1 MIPYL
6 SLNKGNER
14 KLNRLYQKTVL
25 PNGVRIITE
34 EIEHVRS
41 AACGL
46 WVGAGSRD
54 EREGYKG
61 ISHFIEHMFFK
72 GTQHRSARELAES
85 LEAVGGQLNA
95 FTTKEYTC
103 YYAKVLDEDLDLAID
118 VLSDMFFHSL
128 FDEKEIEKEKNVV
141 IEEIKMYEDSP
152 DELIHDIFSEHVWN
166 EHPLGKP
173 ILGTEES
180 IRTLSRDKVMLFLSE
195 HYAPDNLVIAVAGKI
210 KHEDVVAKLSDQFGT
225 FQRGGRRVLEGTP
238 TGQTV
243 EHYQKKE
250 TEQMHILM
258 GVPGLGQDDEDI
270 YAMHIFNNILG
281 GGLSSR
287 LFQEIR
293 EQRGLAYSVY
303 SYHSTYVDTG
313 LFAIYAGTSPK
324 NTKEVI
330 ECILQEVKEIKQQ
343 GITAEELARTKA
355 QIKGGLFL
363 GLESV
368 SSRMSRLG
376 KTELTYNRVLS
387 PEEVVEKLEKVTLD
401 DVLRVIG
408 RLWQRDRISIMTLG
422 PAGHDVVM
430 SDLMKQTGW

>member
-1 MIPYL
+1 M
-6 SLNKGNER
+6 
-14 KLNRLYQKTVL
+14 YQKTVL

-34 EIEHVRS
+34 EIDHVRS
-41 AACGL
+41 AAFGI

-54 EREGYKG
+54 EREGYEG
-61 ISHFIEHMFFK
+61 ISHFMEHMFFK
-72 GTQHRSARELAES
+72 GTEHRTARDLAES

-103 YYAKVLDEDLDLAID
+103 YFAKILDEDLDLAID
-118 VLSDMFFHSL
+118 VLSDMFFNSL

-152 DELIHDIFSEHVWN
+152 DELIHDIFSEHVWSD
-166 EHPLGKP
+166 HPLGKP

-180 IRTLSRDKVMLFLSE
+180 IRSLSREKIMTFLSE

-210 KHEDVVAKLSDQFGT
+210 KHDEVVAKLATQFGT
-225 FQRGGRRVLEGTP
+225 FKRGGRRVLEETP
-238 TGQTV
+238 KGQTV
-243 EHYQKKE
+243 ERYQKKD
-250 TEQMHILM
+250 TEQMHILL
-258 GVPGLGQDDEDI
+258 GVPGLGQDDDDI

-330 ECILQEVKEIKQQ
+330 ECILQEVMAIKRN
-343 GITAEELARTKA
+343 GVTAGELERTKA
-355 QIKGGLFL
+355 QIKGGLYL

-368 SSRMSRLG
+368 SSRMSRIG
-376 KTELTYNRVLS
+376 KTELTYNRVLL
-387 PEEVVEKLEKVTLD
+387 PEEVIEKLEKVTLE
-401 DVLRVIG
+401 DVLRLVG
-408 RLWQRDRISIMTLG
+408 RLWQKDKISIMTLG
-422 PAGHDVVM
+422 PAGHEVVL
-430 SDLMKQTGW
+430 SELLKKIGWEE

>member
-1 MIPYL
+1 M
-6 SLNKGNER
+6 
-14 KLNRLYQKTVL
+14 YQKTVL

-34 EIEHVRS
+34 EIDHVRS
-41 AACGL
+41 ASIGL

-54 EREGYKG
+54 EREGYEG

-72 GTQHRSARELAES
+72 GTEHRSARDLAES

-95 FTTKEYTC
+95 FTTKEFTC
-103 YYAKVLDEDLDLAID
+103 YYSKVLDEDLDLAID

-128 FDEKEIEKEKNVV
+128 FDEKEIEKEKKVV

-152 DELIHDIFSEHVWN
+152 DELIHDLFSEYIWN
-166 EHPLGKP
+166 DHPLGKP

-180 IRTLSRDKVMLFLSE
+180 IRALSRDKIMNFLSQ

-210 KHEDVVAKLSDQFGT
+210 KHDEVVSKLSGIYGEFR
-225 FQRGGRRVLEGTP
+225 RGGRRVLEGTP
-238 TGQTV
+238 SGQV
-243 EHYQKKE
+243 IERYNNKD
-250 TEQMHILM
+250 TEQMHILL
-258 GVPGLGQDDEDI
+258 GVPGLGQDDDDI
-270 YAMHIFNNILG
+270 YPMHIFNNILG

-313 LFAIYAGTSPK
+313 LFAIYAGTSPN

-330 ECILQEVKEIKQQ
+330 ECILVELKDIQQ
-343 GITAEELARTKA
+343 KGISQDELERTKA
-355 QIKGGLFL
+355 QIKGGLYL

-387 PEEVVEKLEKVTLD
+387 PEEVVEKLEKVTLE
-401 DVLRVIG
+401 DVKRMVG
-408 RLWQRDRISIMTLG
+408 RLWQHDKISVMTLG
-422 PAGHDVVM
+422 PSGHEVVL
-430 SDLMKQTGW
+430 SDLLKQTGWVE

>member
-1 MIPYL
+1 MNL
-6 SLNKGNER
+6 
-14 KLNRLYQKTVL
+14 LYKKTLL

-34 EIEHVRS
+34 EIDHVRS
-41 AACGL
+41 AAIGM

-54 EREGYKG
+54 EREGFEG

-72 GTQHRSARELAES
+72 GTEHRTARALAES

-103 YYAKVLDEDLDLAID
+103 YYAKILDEDLDLAID
-118 VLSDMFFHSL
+118 VLSDMFFSSL

-152 DELIHDIFSEHVWN
+152 DELIHDVFSEQVWN
-166 EHPLGKP
+166 DHPLGKP

-180 IRTLSRDKVMLFLSE
+180 IRALSREKIMQFLTE
-195 HYAPDNLVIAVAGKI
+195 HYAPDNLVISVAGKI
-210 KHEDVVAKLSDQFGT
+210 KHEDVVGKLSPQFGN
-225 FQRGGRRVLEGTP
+225 FNRGGRRVLEETP
-238 TGQTV
+238 IGRTIGF
-243 EHYQKKE
+243 YQKKE
-250 TEQMHILM
+250 TEQMHIIM

-313 LFAIYAGTSPK
+313 LFAVYAGTSPK
-324 NTKEVI
+324 NTQEVI
-330 ECILQEVKEIKQQ
+330 ACILEELMEMKEK
-343 GITAEELARTKA
+343 GISAEELARTKA
-355 QIKGGLFL
+355 QIKGGLYL
-363 GLESV
+363 GLEAV

-387 PEEVVEKLEKVTLD
+387 PEEVVEKLEKVTLE

-408 RLWQRDRISIMTLG
+408 RLWKKENISIMTMG
-422 PAGHDVVM
+422 PSGHDVVLP
-430 SDLMKQTGW
+430 DLLKQSGWQ

>member
-1 MIPYL
+1 M
-6 SLNKGNER
+6 
-14 KLNRLYQKTVL
+14 YQKTVL
-25 PNGVRIITE
+25 PNGVRIVTE
-34 EIEHVRS
+34 EIEYVRS
-41 AACGL
+41 AAIGL
-46 WVGAGSRD
+46 WMGAGSRD
-54 EREGYKG
+54 EREGYEG

-72 GTQHRSARELAES
+72 GTEHRTARVLAES

-103 YYAKVLDEDLDLAID
+103 YFAKVLDEDFDLALD
-118 VLSDMFFHSL
+118 VLGDMFFHSL
-128 FDEKEIEKEKNVV
+128 FDEQEIEKEKNVV

-152 DELIHDIFSEHVWN
+152 DDLIHDVFSERVWN

-180 IRTLSRDKVMLFLSE
+180 VRALNRDKILHFCSQ

-210 KHEDVVAKLSDQFGT
+210 NHQDVVAKLADQFGM

-238 TGQTV
+238 TGQTI
-243 EHYQKKE
+243 EHYQKKD

-258 GVPGLGQDDEDI
+258 GVPGLGQDDGDI

-287 LFQEIR
+287 LFQIIR
-293 EQRGLAYSVY
+293 EQHGLAYSVY

-313 LFAIYAGTSPK
+313 LFAIYAGTSPN
-324 NTKEVI
+324 NTQEVI
-330 ECILQEVKEIKQQ
+330 QCILQELKGIKQQ

-355 QIKGGLFL
+355 QIKGGLYL

-368 SSRMSRLG
+368 GSRMSRLG
-376 KTELTYNRVLS
+376 KTELTYNRVLT
-387 PEEVVEKLEKVTLD
+387 PEEVIGKLEKVTLE
-401 DVLRVIG
+401 DVSRAIR
-408 RLWQRDRISIMTLG
+408 RLWQKDKVSIMTLG
-422 PAGHDVVM
+422 PAGHEIIF
-430 SDLMKQTGW
+430 SDLLKRTGWN

>member
-1 MIPYL
+1 M
-6 SLNKGNER
+6 
-14 KLNRLYQKTVL
+14 YQKTLL

-41 AACGL
+41 AAFGI

-54 EREGYKG
+54 EREGYEG

-72 GTQHRSARELAES
+72 GTENRSARVLAES

-103 YYAKVLDEDLDLAID
+103 YYAKILDEDLDLAID
-118 VLSDMFFHSL
+118 VLSDMFFCSL

-152 DELIHDIFSEHVWN
+152 DELIHDVFSEHVWN
-166 EHPLGKP
+166 DHPLGKP

-180 IRTLSRDKVMLFLSE
+180 IRSLSREKIMLFLTE
-195 HYAPDNLVIAVAGKI
+195 HYAPDNIVIAVAGKI
-210 KHEDVVAKLSDQFGT
+210 KHEEVVKKLSSQFGT

-238 TGQTV
+238 TGQKV
-243 EHYQKKE
+243 ERYQPKE
-250 TEQMHILM
+250 TEQMHILL

-313 LFAIYAGTSPK
+313 LFAVYAGTSPK
-324 NTKEVI
+324 NTTEVI
-330 ECILQEVKEIKQQ
+330 ECILKELNDIRQK
-343 GITAEELARTKA
+343 GISSDELERTKA
-355 QIKGGLFL
+355 QIKGSLYL
-363 GLESV
+363 GLEAV

-387 PEEVVEKLEKVTLD
+387 PEEVVGKLEIVTLE

-408 RLWQRDRISIMTLG
+408 RLWQKDKISIMTLG
-422 PAGHDVVM
+422 PAGHEVVL
-430 SDLMKQTGW
+430 SDLLEKIGWQE

>member
-1 MIPYL
+1 MY
-6 SLNKGNER
+6 K
-14 KLNRLYQKTVL
+14 KTLL

-41 AACGL
+41 AAIGM

-54 EREGYKG
+54 EREGFEG

-72 GTQHRSARELAES
+72 GTEHRSARVLAES

-103 YYAKVLDEDLDLAID
+103 YYAKILDEDLDLAID
-118 VLSDMFFHSL
+118 VLSDMFFSSL

-152 DELIHDIFSEHVWN
+152 DELIHDVFSEYVWN
-166 EHPLGKP
+166 DHPLGKP

-180 IRTLSRDKVMLFLSE
+180 IMALTRDKIMQFLTE
-195 HYAPDNLVIAVAGKI
+195 HYAPDNLVISVAGKI
-210 KHEDVVAKLSDQFGT
+210 KHEDVVAKLSPQFGT
-225 FQRGGRRVLEGTP
+225 FKRGGRRVLEETP
-238 TGQTV
+238 IGRTI
-243 EHYQKKE
+243 EHYQTKE
-250 TEQMHILM
+250 TEQMHIIL
-258 GVPGLGQDDEDI
+258 GVPGLGQDDENI

-324 NTKEVI
+324 NTQEVI
-330 ECILQEVKEIKQQ
+330 ACILEELMEMKQQ
-343 GITAEELARTKA
+343 GISHEELVRTKA
-355 QIKGGLFL
+355 QIKGSLYL
-363 GLESV
+363 GLEAV

-387 PEEVVEKLEKVTLD
+387 PEEVIEKLEKVTLE
-401 DVLRVIG
+401 DVKRLVG
-408 RLWQRDRISIMTLG
+408 RLWQKDNISIMTLG
-422 PAGHDVVM
+422 PSGHNLVM
-430 SDLMKQTGW
+430 ADILKQTGWA

>member
-1 MIPYL
+1 M
-6 SLNKGNER
+6 
-14 KLNRLYQKTVL
+14 YQKMVL

-41 AACGL
+41 AAIGI

-54 EREGYKG
+54 ERAGYEG
-61 ISHFIEHMFFK
+61 ISHFMEHMFFK
-72 GTQHRSARELAES
+72 GTENRSARALAES

-103 YYAKVLDEDLDLAID
+103 YYAKILDEDLDLAID
-118 VLSDMFFHSL
+118 VLSDMFFCSL

-152 DELIHDIFSEHVWN
+152 DELIHDIFSEYVWN
-166 EHPLGKP
+166 DHPLGKP

-180 IRTLSRDKVMLFLSE
+180 IRSLNREKIMTFLSE
-195 HYAPDNLVIAVAGKI
+195 HYAPDNVVISVAGKV
-210 KHEDVVAKLSDQFGT
+210 KHDDVVAKLSTQFGT
-225 FQRGGRRVLEGTP
+225 FRRGGRRVLEETP
-238 TGQTV
+238 VGQKV
-243 EHYQKKE
+243 ERYQKKE
-250 TEQMHILM
+250 TEQMHILI

-270 YAMHIFNNILG
+270 HAMHIFNNVLG

-313 LFAIYAGTSPK
+313 LFAVYAGTSPN
-324 NTKEVI
+324 NTEEVI
-330 ECILQEVKEIKQQ
+330 ECILKEIKAIHKK
-343 GITAEELARTKA
+343 GLTADELERTKA
-355 QIKGGLFL
+355 QIKGGLYL

-387 PEEVVEKLEKVTLD
+387 PEEVVEKLEKVTLE
-401 DVLRVIG
+401 DVIRVIG
-408 RLWQRDRISIMTLG
+408 RLWQKDKISIMTLG
-422 PAGHDVVM
+422 PSGHEVVLA
-430 SDLMKQTGW
+430 DLLKKTGWDE

>member
-1 MIPYL
+1 MF
-6 SLNKGNER
+6 
-14 KLNRLYQKTVL
+14 QKTVL

-34 EIEHVRS
+34 EIDHVRS
-41 AACGL
+41 AAIGL

-54 EREGYKG
+54 EEEGYKG

-72 GTQHRSARELAES
+72 GTEHRTARALAES

-103 YYAKVLDEDLDLAID
+103 YYAKVLDEDLDLAVD

-166 EHPLGKP
+166 DHPLGRP

-180 IRTLSRDKVMLFLSE
+180 IRSLSREKIAFFLSE
-195 HYAPDNLVIAVAGKI
+195 HYAPDNVVIAVAGKI
-210 KHEDVVAKLSDQFGT
+210 KHDDVVAKLSTQFGT

-238 TGQTV
+238 VGQTV
-243 EHYQKKE
+243 EHYQKKD
-250 TEQMHILM
+250 TEQMHILL
-258 GVPGLGQDDEDI
+258 GVPGLGQDDDDI

-330 ECILQEVKEIKQQ
+330 ECILQEVKEIKQK
-343 GITAEELARTKA
+343 GITADELARTKA
-355 QIKGGLFL
+355 QIKGGLYL

-387 PEEVVEKLEKVTLD
+387 PEEVIEKLEKVTLE

-408 RLWQRDRISIMTLG
+408 RLWQRDKISIMTLG
-422 PAGHDVVM
+422 PAGHEVVL
-430 SDLMKQTGW
+430 SDLLTQTGW

>member
-1 MIPYL
+1 MY
-6 SLNKGNER
+6 K
-14 KLNRLYQKTVL
+14 KTLL

-34 EIEHVRS
+34 EIDHVRS
-41 AACGL
+41 AAIGM

-54 EREGYKG
+54 EREGFEG

-72 GTQHRSARELAES
+72 GTEHRTARALAES

-103 YYAKVLDEDLDLAID
+103 YYAKILDEDLDLAID
-118 VLSDMFFHSL
+118 VLSDMFFSSL

-152 DELIHDIFSEHVWN
+152 DELIHDVFSEQVWN
-166 EHPLGKP
+166 DHPLGKP

-180 IRTLSRDKVMLFLSE
+180 IRALSREKIMQFLTE
-195 HYAPDNLVIAVAGKI
+195 HYAPDNLVISVAGKI
-210 KHEDVVAKLSDQFGT
+210 KHEDVVGKLSPQFGN
-225 FQRGGRRVLEGTP
+225 FNRGGRRVLEETP
-238 TGQTV
+238 IGRTIGF
-243 EHYQKKE
+243 YQKKE
-250 TEQMHILM
+250 TEQMHIIM

-313 LFAIYAGTSPK
+313 LFAVYAGTSPK
-324 NTKEVI
+324 NTQEVI
-330 ECILQEVKEIKQQ
+330 ACILEELMEMKEK
-343 GITAEELARTKA
+343 GISAEELARTKA
-355 QIKGGLFL
+355 QIKGGLYL
-363 GLESV
+363 GLEAV

-387 PEEVVEKLEKVTLD
+387 PEEVVEKLEKVTLE

-408 RLWQRDRISIMTLG
+408 RLWKKENISIMTMG
-422 PAGHDVVM
+422 PSGHDVVLP
-430 SDLMKQTGW
+430 DLLKQSGWQ

>member
-1 MIPYL
+1 M
-6 SLNKGNER
+6 
-14 KLNRLYQKTVL
+14 YQKTLL

-41 AACGL
+41 AAFGI

-54 EREGYKG
+54 EREGYEG

-72 GTQHRSARELAES
+72 GTEHRSARVLAES

-103 YYAKVLDEDLDLAID
+103 YYAKILDEDLDLAID
-118 VLSDMFFHSL
+118 VLSDMFFCSL

-152 DELIHDIFSEHVWN
+152 DELIHDVFSEHVWN
-166 EHPLGKP
+166 DHPLGKP

-180 IRTLSRDKVMLFLSE
+180 IRSLSREKIMLFLTE
-195 HYAPDNLVIAVAGKI
+195 HYAPDNIVIAVAGKI
-210 KHEDVVAKLSDQFGT
+210 KHEEVVKKLSSQFGT

-238 TGQTV
+238 TGQKV
-243 EHYQKKE
+243 ERYQPKE
-250 TEQMHILM
+250 TEQMHILL

-313 LFAIYAGTSPK
+313 LFAVYAGTSPK
-324 NTKEVI
+324 NTTEVI
-330 ECILQEVKEIKQQ
+330 ECILKELNDIRQK
-343 GITAEELARTKA
+343 GISSDELERTKA
-355 QIKGGLFL
+355 QIKGSLYL
-363 GLESV
+363 GLEAV

-387 PEEVVEKLEKVTLD
+387 PEEVVGKLEKVTLD

-408 RLWQRDRISIMTLG
+408 RLWQKDKISIMTLG
-422 PAGHDVVM
+422 PTGHEVVL
-430 SDLMKQTGW
+430 SDLLEKIGWKE

>member
-1 MIPYL
+1 L
-6 SLNKGNER
+6 FR
-14 KLNRLYQKTVL
+14 KTVL

-34 EIEHVRS
+34 EIDFVHS
-41 AACGL
+41 AAIGL

-54 EREGYKG
+54 EREGYEG

-72 GTQHRSARELAES
+72 GTEHRTARELAES

-103 YYAKVLDEDLDLAID
+103 YYAKILDEDLDLAID

-152 DELIHDIFSEHVWN
+152 DELIHDIFSERVWN

-180 IRTLSRDKVMLFLSE
+180 IRALSQAKIMLFLSE
-195 HYAPDNLVIAVAGKI
+195 HYAPDNVVIAVAGKI
-210 KHEDVVAKLSDQFGT
+210 KHEDVVAKLSDQFGM
-225 FQRGGRRVLEGTP
+225 FQRGGRRVLEGKP
-238 TGQTV
+238 TGHTV
-243 EHYQKKE
+243 EHYKKRD
-250 TEQMHILM
+250 TEQMHILL
-258 GVPGLGQDDEDI
+258 GVPGLDQDDDDI

-293 EQRGLAYSVY
+293 ERRGLAYSVY

-313 LFAIYAGTSPK
+313 LFVIYAGTSPR
-324 NTKEVI
+324 NTKEVC
-330 ECILQEVKEIKQQ
+330 ECILQELKEIKQQ
-343 GITAEELARTKA
+343 GITEVELARTKA
-355 QIKGGLFL
+355 QIKGGLYL
-363 GLESV
+363 GLEAV

-387 PEEVVEKLEKVTLD
+387 PEEVVEKLMKVTLE
-401 DVLRVIG
+401 DVSRLIG
-408 RLWQRDRISIMTLG
+408 RLWQREKISIMTLG
-422 PAGHDVVM
+422 PAGHELVL
-430 SDLMKQTGW
+430 SDLLEQTGWE

>member
-1 MIPYL
+1 
-6 SLNKGNER
+6 
-14 KLNRLYQKTVL
+14 LYQKTVL

-41 AACGL
+41 AAIGL

-54 EREGYKG
+54 EREGYEG
-61 ISHFIEHMFFK
+61 ISHFMEHMFFK
-72 GTQHRSARELAES
+72 GTEHRTARALAES

-152 DELIHDIFSEHVWN
+152 DELIHDIFSEKVWN

-173 ILGTEES
+173 ILGTEAS
-180 IRTLSRDKVMLFLSE
+180 ITSLSRDKIMLFLSE
-195 HYAPDNLVIAVAGKI
+195 HYAPDNVVVAVAGKI
-210 KHEDVVAKLSDQFGT
+210 KHEDIVAKLSAQFGT
-225 FQRGGRRVLEGTP
+225 FKRGGRRVLEEAP
-238 TGQTV
+238 TGKTV

-250 TEQMHILM
+250 TEQMHIIL

-303 SYHSTYVDTG
+303 SYHSTYVDSG

-324 NTKEVI
+324 NTQEVI
-330 ECILQEVKEIKQQ
+330 ECILQELKEISEQ
-343 GITAEELARTKA
+343 GITADELARTKA
-355 QIKGGLFL
+355 QIKGGLYL

-387 PEEVVEKLEKVTLD
+387 PEEVIGKLEKVTLE

-408 RLWQRDRISIMTLG
+408 RLWQKDKISLMTLG
-422 PAGHDVVM
+422 PAGHEVVLSDVLKKT
-430 SDLMKQTGW
+430 DW

>member
-1 MIPYL
+1 MN
-6 SLNKGNER
+6 S
-14 KLNRLYQKTVL
+14 LYQKTVL

-41 AACGL
+41 AAFGI

-54 EREGYKG
+54 EREGYEG
-61 ISHFIEHMFFK
+61 ISHFIEHMYFK
-72 GTQHRSARELAES
+72 GTEHRSARALAES

-103 YYAKVLDEDLDLAID
+103 YYAKILDEDLDLAID
-118 VLSDMFFHSL
+118 VLSDMFFCSL

-152 DELIHDIFSEHVWN
+152 DELIHDIFSEYVWN
-166 EHPLGKP
+166 DHPLGKP
-173 ILGTEES
+173 ILGTEQS
-180 IRTLSRDKVMLFLSE
+180 IKSLSRDKIMTFLSE
-195 HYAPDNLVIAVAGKI
+195 HYAPDNVVIAVAGKI
-210 KHEDVVAKLSDQFGT
+210 KHEDIVAKLSTQFGT
-225 FQRGGRRVLEGTP
+225 FKRGGRRVLEETP
-238 TGQTV
+238 NGQKV
-243 EHYQKKE
+243 ERYQKKE
-250 TEQMHILM
+250 TEQMHILL
-258 GVPGLGQDDEDI
+258 GVPGLGQDDDDI

-313 LFAIYAGTSPK
+313 LFAVYAGTSPN

-330 ECILQEVKEIKQQ
+330 ECLLQELKDIKQK
-343 GITAEELARTKA
+343 GITAEELERTKA
-355 QIKGGLFL
+355 QIKGGLYL

-387 PEEVVEKLEKVTLD
+387 PEEVVDKLEKVTLE
-401 DVLRVIG
+401 DVSRVIG
-408 RLWQRDRISIMTLG
+408 RLWQKDNISIMTLG
-422 PAGHDVVM
+422 PSGHEVVLA
-430 SDLMKQTGW
+430 DLLKQTGWEE

>member
-1 MIPYL
+1 MEREWN
-6 SLNKGNER
+6 SLF
-14 KLNRLYQKTVL
+14 QKTVL
-25 PNGVRIITE
+25 LNGVRIITE

-41 AACGL
+41 AAIGL

-54 EREGYKG
+54 EREGNEG

-72 GTQHRSARELAES
+72 GTEHRTARALAES

-103 YYAKVLDEDLDLAID
+103 YYAKILDEDLDLAID

-128 FDEKEIEKEKNVV
+128 YDEKEIEKEKKVV

-152 DELIHDIFSEHVWN
+152 DELIHDIFSEYVWN
-166 EHPLGKP
+166 DHPLGKP

-180 IRTLSRDKVMLFLSE
+180 INALSRDKIMLFLTE
-195 HYAPDNLVIAVAGKI
+195 HYAPDNIVIAVAGKI
-210 KHEDVVAKLSDQFGT
+210 KHEDVVEKLSAMFGT
-225 FQRGGRRVLEGTP
+225 FKRGGRRVLEETP

-243 EHYQKKE
+243 ERYQKKD
-250 TEQMHILM
+250 TEQMHVLL

-287 LFQEIR
+287 LFQGIR

-313 LFAIYAGTSPK
+313 LFAIYAGTSPN
-324 NTKEVI
+324 NTQEVV
-330 ECILQEVKEIKQQ
+330 ECILQELKEIRQQ
-343 GITAEELARTKA
+343 GITADELARTKA
-355 QIKGGLFL
+355 QIKGGLYL
-363 GLESV
+363 GLEAV

-387 PEEVVEKLEKVTLD
+387 PEEVIGKLEKVTLE
-401 DVLRVIG
+401 DVSRLIR
-408 RLWQRDRISIMTLG
+408 RLWKREKISIMTLG
-422 PAGHDVVM
+422 PAGHEVNL
-430 SDLMKQTGW
+430 SDLLEQIGWEE

>member
-1 MIPYL
+1 M
-6 SLNKGNER
+6 
-14 KLNRLYQKTVL
+14 VL
-25 PNGVRIITE
+25 ANGVRIITE

-41 AACGL
+41 AAVGI

-54 EREGYKG
+54 ENEGYEG

-72 GTQHRSARELAES
+72 GTEHRSARALAES

-103 YYAKVLDEDLDLAID
+103 YYAKILDEDLDLAID
-118 VLSDMFFHSL
+118 VLSDMFFCSL
-128 FDEKEIEKEKNVV
+128 FDEKEIEKEMNVV

-152 DELIHDIFSEHVWN
+152 DELIHDIFSEYVWN
-166 EHPLGKP
+166 DHPLGKP

-180 IRTLSRDKVMLFLSE
+180 IKSLSREKIMTFLSE
-195 HYAPDNLVIAVAGKI
+195 HYAPDNVVIAVAGKI
-210 KHEDVVAKLSDQFGT
+210 KHDDVVAKLTNQFGT
-225 FQRGGRRVLEGTP
+225 FKRGGRRILEGTP
-238 TGQTV
+238 VGQTI
-243 EHYQKKE
+243 ERYQKKD
-250 TEQMHILM
+250 TEQMHILL
-258 GVPGLGQDDEDI
+258 GVPGLGQDDDEI

-313 LFAIYAGTSPK
+313 LFAIYAGTSPN

-330 ECILQEVKEIKQQ
+330 ECILRELKGIAEQ
-343 GITAEELARTKA
+343 GITAEELERTKA
-355 QIKGGLFL
+355 QIKGGLYL

-387 PEEVVEKLEKVTLD
+387 PEEVVEKLEKVTLA
-401 DVLRVIG
+401 DVLRLIR
-408 RLWQRDRISIMTLG
+408 RLWQRDKISIMTLG
-422 PAGHDVVM
+422 PSGHEVVLA
-430 SDLMKQTGW
+430 DILKQISWEV

>member
-1 MIPYL
+1 M
-6 SLNKGNER
+6 
-14 KLNRLYQKTVL
+14 YQKTVL

-41 AACGL
+41 AAIGL

-54 EREGYKG
+54 EREGYEG
-61 ISHFIEHMFFK
+61 ISHFMEHMFFK
-72 GTQHRSARELAES
+72 GTEHRTARALAES

-152 DELIHDIFSEHVWN
+152 DELIHDIFSEKVWN

-173 ILGTEES
+173 ILGTEAS
-180 IRTLSRDKVMLFLSE
+180 ITSLSRDKIMLFLSE
-195 HYAPDNLVIAVAGKI
+195 HYAPDNVVVAVAGKI
-210 KHEDVVAKLSDQFGT
+210 KHEDIVAKLSAQFGT
-225 FQRGGRRVLEGTP
+225 FKRGGRRVLEEVP
-238 TGQTV
+238 TGKTV

-250 TEQMHILM
+250 TEQMHIIL

-303 SYHSTYVDTG
+303 SYHSTYVDSG

-324 NTKEVI
+324 NTQEVI
-330 ECILQEVKEIKQQ
+330 ECILQELKEISEQ
-343 GITAEELARTKA
+343 GITADELARTKA
-355 QIKGGLFL
+355 QIKGGLYL

-387 PEEVVEKLEKVTLD
+387 PEEVIGKLEKVTLE

-408 RLWQRDRISIMTLG
+408 RLWQKDKISLMTLG
-422 PAGHDVVM
+422 PAGHEVVLSDVLKKT
-430 SDLMKQTGW
+430 DW

>member
-1 MIPYL
+1 MY
-6 SLNKGNER
+6 K
-14 KLNRLYQKTVL
+14 KTLL

-34 EIEHVRS
+34 EIDHVRS
-41 AACGL
+41 AALGI

-54 EREGYKG
+54 EREGFEG

-72 GTQHRSARELAES
+72 GTEHRSARALAES

-118 VLSDMFFHSL
+118 VLSDMFFSSL

-152 DELIHDIFSEHVWN
+152 DELIHDVFSEYVWN
-166 EHPLGKP
+166 DHPLGKP

-180 IRTLSRDKVMLFLSE
+180 IRSLSREKIMQFLTE
-195 HYAPDNLVIAVAGKI
+195 HYAPDNVVISVAGKI
-210 KHEDVVAKLSDQFGT
+210 NHEDVVAKLSPHFGT
-225 FQRGGRRVLEGTP
+225 FNRGGRRVLEETP
-238 TGQTV
+238 KGLTI
-243 EHYQKKE
+243 EHYQKKD
-250 TEQMHILM
+250 TEQMHILL

-313 LFAIYAGTSPK
+313 LFAVYAGTSPK
-324 NTKEVI
+324 NTQEVI
-330 ECILQEVKEIKQQ
+330 ACIL
-343 GITAEELARTKA
+343 EELMEMKTKGISVEELVRTKA
-355 QIKGGLFL
+355 QIKGGLYL
-363 GLESV
+363 GLEAV

-387 PEEVVEKLEKVTLD
+387 PEEVVEKLEKVTQE

-408 RLWQRDRISIMTLG
+408 RLWQKDNISIMTLG

-430 SDLMKQTGW
+430 PEMLKQTGWE

>member
-1 MIPYL
+1 MY
-6 SLNKGNER
+6 R
-14 KLNRLYQKTVL
+14 KTVL

-41 AACGL
+41 AAIGV

-54 EREGYKG
+54 EREGYEG
-61 ISHFIEHMFFK
+61 ISHFMEHMFFK
-72 GTQHRSARELAES
+72 GTERRTARELAES

-103 YYAKVLDEDLDLAID
+103 YYVKVLDEDLDLAID

-180 IRTLSRDKVMLFLSE
+180 IGALSREKIMSFLSE
-195 HYAPDNLVIAVAGKI
+195 HYAPDNVVIAVAGKI
-210 KHEDVVAKLSDQFGT
+210 KHEDVVAKLTDQFGT
-225 FQRGGRRVLEGTP
+225 FKRGGRRVLEGTP
-238 TGQTV
+238 VGQKV
-243 EHYQKKE
+243 EYYQKKD
-250 TEQMHILM
+250 TEQMHILL
-258 GVPGLGQDDEDI
+258 GVPGLGQDDDDI

-303 SYHSTYVDTG
+303 SYHATYVDAG
-313 LFAIYAGTSPK
+313 LFAVYAGTSPK

-330 ECILQEVKEIKQQ
+330 ECILQELKEIRQQ
-343 GITAEELARTKA
+343 GISESELARTKA
-355 QIKGGLFL
+355 QIKGGLYL
-363 GLESV
+363 GLEAV

-387 PEEVVEKLEKVTLD
+387 PEEVVGKLEKVTLE
-401 DVLRVIG
+401 DVSRLIG
-408 RLWQRDRISIMTLG
+408 RLWQREKISIMTLG
-422 PAGHDVVM
+422 PAGHEVIL
-430 SDLMKQTGW
+430 SDLLDQTGW